1 MSKLLYIKASPRV
14 ERSKSAAIADAFIES
29 YRRKNPDDV
38 IDTLNLFEESI
49 PTFDGPVV
57 QAKYVILHG
66 REHSEEDLQ
75 AWAAVEKVIE
85 RFVSAEKFVLA
96 VPMWNFSIPYRLKQ
110 YIDVLVQPG
119 YTFSYS
125 EDVGYKGLVL
135 KKPLLAVYAR
145 GGEYLAGTEG
155 EALDLQKKYIEMI
168 FGFMGFENIRSIVVE
183 PTLMAGP
190 DVAKDR
196 LQQALEKA
204 KTTAAEF

>member
-14 ERSKSAAIADAFIES
+14 ERSKSAAVADAFIQT
-29 YRRKNPDDV
+29 YRQKNPDDV
-38 IDTLNLFEESI
+38 IDTLNLFEESL
-49 PTFDGPVV
+49 PSFDGPVV

-66 REHSEEDLQ
+66 RKHSEEELQ
-75 AWAAVEKVIE
+75 AWAAVEKIIE
-85 RFVSAEKFVLA
+85 RFVSAEKYVMA

-125 EDVGYKGLVL
+125 EVVGYKGLVL
-135 KKPLLAVYAR
+135 KKPLLVVYAR
-145 GGEYLAGTEG
+145 GGEYPTGTEA
-155 EALDLQKKYIEMI
+155 EAFDLQKRYVEMI
-168 FGFMGFENIRSIVVE
+168 FGFMGFEDVRSIVVE

-190 DVAKDR
+190 DVVKDR

-204 KTTAAEF
+204 KAVAAEF